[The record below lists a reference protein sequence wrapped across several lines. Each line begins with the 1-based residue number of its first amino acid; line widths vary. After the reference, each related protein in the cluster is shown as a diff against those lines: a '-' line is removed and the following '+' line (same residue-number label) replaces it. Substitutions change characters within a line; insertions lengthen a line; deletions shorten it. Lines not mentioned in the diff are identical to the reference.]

1 MTVAPLKVLIVD
13 DHEVVRVGLRSLL
26 DRKDAFTVVA
36 EAESVAGAVQ
46 AAARHAPDVVIMDV
60 RLPDG
65 SGVEAC
71 REIRSH
77 NPQIKVVMLTSYAD
91 DDAIFASIMAGASGF
106 LLKQIHSRALV
117 EALQV
122 IGQGGSLLDPTVT
135 QKVLERMRR
144 LGEGEAESR
153 LAGLSDQ
160 ERRILSLVAEGK
172 TNKEISQVLSLS
184 DKTVK
189 NHVSNIL
196 GKLHMARR
204 TEAAAYYVRSE
215 GQKEE

>member
-1 MTVAPLKVLIVD
+1 MTAAPLKVLIVD
-13 DHEVVRVGLRSLL
+13 DHEVVRVGIRSLL
-26 DRKDAFTVVA
+26 DRKGAFTVVA
-36 EAESVAGAVQ
+36 EADSVAGAIQ
-46 AAARHAPDVVIMDV
+46 AVTEAAPDVVIMDV

-91 DDAIFASIMAGASGF
+91 DEAIFASIMAGASGF
-106 LLKQIHSRALV
+106 LLKQIHSRAIV

-135 QKVLERMRR
+135 QRVMERMRR
-144 LGEGEAESR
+144 LGEGEPDSK

-160 ERRILSLVAEGK
+160 ERRVLSQVAEGK
-172 TNKEISQVLSLS
+172 TNKEISQALNLS

-196 GKLHMARR
+196 GTLHVARR
-204 TEAAAYYVRSE
+204 TEAAAYFVRTE
-215 GQKEE
+215 AQKDE